1 MATSAK
7 KAYLRNTILP
17 AAMQYFAHHLQVW
30 HRCKALP
37 RSLKCQRG
45 CKAQTPHGLV
55 GLACPAEDMALLR
68 VAGHCQKPFARPRQC
83 HGRSVMGQVSRAR
96 TRQVIAV
103 QGAVKV
109 TPYCRWS
116 IGGKSCCATHSS
128 CKYDSPNKC
137 HDVEVPASHATSGV
151 AGADFV
157 LCDSPRHDFL
167 EYY

>member
-1 MATSAK
+1 MAT
-7 KAYLRNTILP
+7 
-17 AAMQYFAHHLQVW
+17 AAM
-30 HRCKALP
+30 
-37 RSLKCQRG
+37 
-45 CKAQTPHGLV
+45 
-55 GLACPAEDMALLR
+55 
-68 VAGHCQKPFARPRQC
+68 
-83 HGRSVMGQVSRAR
+83 GQDLVSRAR
-96 TRQVIAV
+96 TRQVIPV

>member
-1 MATSAK
+1 
-7 KAYLRNTILP
+7 
-17 AAMQYFAHHLQVW
+17 
-30 HRCKALP
+30 
-37 RSLKCQRG
+37 
-45 CKAQTPHGLV
+45 
-55 GLACPAEDMALLR
+55 
-68 VAGHCQKPFARPRQC
+68 
-83 HGRSVMGQVSRAR
+83 MGQVSRAR

-167 EYY
+167 EYNIDIVLTPPRPSSSGETQSRQ